1 MGKSTSL
8 IAGLIV
14 CVVCLGAI
22 LVLSPLSETVAV
34 SESQAYGELGLQD
47 MEDPLAASHL
57 STALE
62 LTPSFTVT
70 LPLVMADYRYRPPC
84 SPESPFSITIAAIH
98 EVVPDE
104 ARDAPERALAEAQWL
119 ERIEEGFPTLVEA
132 LADSGACWTRVEV
145 KWSDIQPEPPPAP
158 YDFSWYDEK
167 LQLLAGSGVQIL
179 VLVHNIPDWAGAHE
193 MGPIDIE
200 RVPDFAQFLTDLVSR
215 YQQPPYSIHHWELF
229 NEPDLIVSHDLGL
242 GWGEFGGRYAEM
254 LKEAYP
260 AIKEVDQ
267 TATVLMGGLAYDL
280 FKEYF
285 EDPDGYF
292 YRYFPDDVM
301 AENGEGF
308 VDVTNFHYFTDFR
321 LEWERWS
328 IGDLPTC
335 GILDDGEGTAYE
347 AGGIDVIAK
356 ANHLR
361 NRLRVCYGVDKPT
374 WLTELAENGYA
385 DDPGSLG
392 QQARYVIQGYARAL
406 AVGMENVTWF
416 ALVSPFYD
424 PYEQGLLYEDDWSPK
439 PAYYTYQTLAYELAD
454 YKYSRSLD
462 VPKVEAYV
470 FRNNNGLEKVVA
482 WSSGEVSE
490 SGSLIFASASTL
502 RVVDREGRVTFIQDG
517 GSGDADQIAGSIT
530 FQLPEVPVDPN
541 PLDHEWY
548 TAEPLIISKW

>member
-1 MGKSTSL
+1 M
-8 IAGLIV
+8 
-14 CVVCLGAI
+14 
-22 LVLSPLSETVAV
+22 
-34 SESQAYGELGLQD
+34 
-47 MEDPLAASHL
+47 
-57 STALE
+57 
-62 LTPSFTVT
+62 
-70 LPLVMADYRYRPPC
+70 
-84 SPESPFSITIAAIH
+84 
-98 EVVPDE
+98 
-104 ARDAPERALAEAQWL
+104 
-119 ERIEEGFPTLVEA
+119 
-132 LADSGACWTRVEV
+132 
-145 KWSDIQPEPPPAP
+145 
-158 YDFSWYDEK
+158 
-167 LQLLAGSGVQIL
+167 
-179 VLVHNIPDWAGAHE
+179 
-193 MGPIDIE
+193 
-200 RVPDFAQFLTDLVSR
+200 
-215 YQQPPYSIHHWELF
+215 
-229 NEPDLIVSHDLGL
+229 
-242 GWGEFGGRYAEM
+242 
-254 LKEAYP
+254 
-260 AIKEVDQ
+260 
-267 TATVLMGGLAYDL
+267 
-280 FKEYF
+280 
-285 EDPDGYF
+285 
-292 YRYFPDDVM
+292 
-301 AENGEGF
+301 
-308 VDVTNFHYFTDFR
+308 
-321 LEWERWS
+321 
-328 IGDLPTC
+328 
-335 GILDDGEGTAYE
+335 
-347 AGGIDVIAK
+347 
-356 ANHLR
+356 
-361 NRLRVCYGVDKPT
+361 RVCYGVDKPT